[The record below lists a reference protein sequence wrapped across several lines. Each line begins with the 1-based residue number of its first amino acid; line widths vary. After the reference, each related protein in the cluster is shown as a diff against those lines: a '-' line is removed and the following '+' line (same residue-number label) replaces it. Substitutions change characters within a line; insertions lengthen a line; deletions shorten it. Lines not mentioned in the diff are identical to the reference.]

1 MTDRIRVS
9 YAANERG
16 RRVLD
21 AHGAFIAG
29 EVLAVAL
36 EPGDADGGVSVAAEG
51 AEVTLSI
58 APA

>member
-1 MTDRIRVS
+1 
-9 YAANERG
+9 
-16 RRVLD
+16 VLD

-29 EVLAVAL
+29 EVLAVAI
-36 EPGDADGGVSVAAEG
+36 EQGPADGGRKVAAEG